1 MLTIGVDPV
10 AFNIGSL
17 EIRWYGIMAALG
29 VAALLVIMLREAKRR
44 GIPRDIYSI
53 FFWGV
58 VGGLIGGRLAYVI
71 YYWERFM
78 ANPREIFG
86 FQGLAQMGMIIG
98 IVVAALIYMGV
109 TRMRFS
115 TLLSIGDVFMTGALL
130 ALAMGRI
137 GCTLNGCCYG
147 QPSPYH
153 VFPLAVMYTPRD
165 TIPPQ
170 YWNVPLYPTQ
180 IYHALWNL
188 IVFATVWLS
197 RGKFKPAGSL
207 LFFGF
212 SMYAAGDLALRFL
225 RAGRGTT
232 DGAILFWGL
241 DNPQVVDLALIVIFV
256 PWLIIKLRGS
266 RKEALAAELASEAE
280 TGQNREG

>member
-1 MLTIGVDPV
+1 MLTISVDPI

-29 VAALLVIMLREAKRR
+29 VASLLVIMLKEAKRR
-44 GIPRDIYSI
+44 GIPQDIYGI

-71 YYWERFM
+71 YYWDYFVT
-78 ANPREIFG
+78 NPRQIIG
-86 FQGLAQMGMIIG
+86 FQGLAQMGMIVG

-115 TLLSIGDVFMTGALL
+115 TLLSIGDVFITGALL

-147 QPSPYH
+147 QPSPFH
-153 VFPLAVMYTPRD
+153 VFPMAVMYTPRD

-180 IYHALWNL
+180 IYHVVWNL
-188 IVFATVWLS
+188 MVFGAIWGL
-197 RGKFKPAGSL
+197 RRKLKPAGSL

-212 SMYAAGDLALRFL
+212 SLYAVGDLALRFL
-225 RAGRGTT
+225 RGDR
-232 DGAILFWGL
+232 GAILFWGL
-241 DNPQVVDLALIVIFV
+241 DNPQVVDFALIVIFLS
-256 PWLIIKLRGS
+256 WLIFKLRRS
-266 RKEALAAELASEAE
+266 RGQAEVTELVSEPE
-280 TGQNREG
+280 TEQNREG

>member
-1 MLTIGVDPV
+1 MLTISVDPI

-29 VAALLVIMLREAKRR
+29 VASLLVIMLKEAKRR
-44 GIPRDIYSI
+44 GIPQDIYGI

-71 YYWERFM
+71 YYWDYFM
-78 ANPREIFG
+78 TNPRQIIG
-86 FQGLAQMGMIIG
+86 FQGLAQMGMIVG

-115 TLLSIGDVFMTGALL
+115 TLLSIGDVFITGALL

-147 QPSPYH
+147 QPSPFH

-180 IYHALWNL
+180 IYHVVWNL
-188 IVFATVWLS
+188 IVFGAIWGL
-197 RGKFKPAGSL
+197 RRKLKPAGTL
-207 LFFGF
+207 VFFGF
-212 SMYAAGDLALRFL
+212 SLYAVGDLALRFL
-225 RAGRGTT
+225 RGDR
-232 DGAILFWGL
+232 GAILFWGL
-241 DNPQVVDLALIVIFV
+241 DNPQVVDFALIVIFLS
-256 PWLIIKLRGS
+256 WLIFKLRRS
-266 RKEALAAELASEAE
+266 REQAEVTELVSEPE
-280 TGQNREG
+280 TEQNREG

>member
-1 MLTIGVDPV
+1 MLTISVDPI
-10 AFNIGSL
+10 AFTIGSL

-29 VAALLVIMLREAKRR
+29 VASLLGIMLREVKRR
-44 GIPRDIYSI
+44 GMTRDIYSI

-58 VGGLIGGRLAYVI
+58 VGGLVGGRLAYVI

-86 FQGLAQMGMIIG
+86 FQGLAQLGMIVG
-98 IVVAALIYMGV
+98 IVVAALIYMGA

-115 TLLSIGDVFMTGALL
+115 TLLTIGDVFMVGALL
-130 ALAMGRI
+130 ALALGRV

-147 QPSPYH
+147 QPSPSDF
-153 VFPLAVMYTPRD
+153 FPLAVMYSPRD

-180 IYHALWNL
+180 IYHVFWNL
-188 IVFATVWLS
+188 IVFAIVWLI

-207 LFFGF
+207 VFFGF
-212 SMYAAGDLALRFL
+212 SLYAIGDLALRFL
-225 RAGRGTT
+225 RGDR
-232 DGAILFWGL
+232 GAILFWGL
-241 DNPQVVDLALIVIFV
+241 DNPQVVDFALIVIFL
-256 PWLIIKLRGS
+256 PWLIFKLRRS
-266 RKEALAAELASEAE
+266 QKQAAVIEPANEAE
-280 TGQNREG
+280 PGQNPEG